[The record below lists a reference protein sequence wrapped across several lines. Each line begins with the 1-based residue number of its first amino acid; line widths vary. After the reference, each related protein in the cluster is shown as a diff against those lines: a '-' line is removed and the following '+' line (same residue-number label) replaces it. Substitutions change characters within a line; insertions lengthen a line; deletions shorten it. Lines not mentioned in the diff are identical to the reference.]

1 VHSLVP
7 LHAISQLAKLR
18 SYAIVQNLLDQQ
30 ATVYSYVDDL
40 RYMAAIYFLCAPKCF
55 SSAALNPSLERRRRT
70 DARPLIRDAEMNW
83 R

>member
-40 RYMAAIYFLCAPKCF
+40 RYMAALRFLCAPIVFFVRRVKPKPG
-55 SSAALNPSLERRRRT
+55 AAGALTHAPSFAMPR
-70 DARPLIRDAEMNW
+70 
-83 R
+83 